1 MTPEE
6 QKVETLDT
14 ALTSE
19 RDDFSVKILEL
30 IKSIND
36 VSKIAE
42 AQVLMLSYRH
52 MMVDKITKYR
62 VALYKKKTSDSNYRK
77 LRYEYYKTQH
87 DVRLDHREINQYIDS
102 DIALRIR
109 QTELLESQVNF
120 FQQCVETLDKM
131 GFSIKN
137 RIQIEEINQR
147 AY

>member
-6 QKVETLDT
+6 EKVETLDT

-19 RDDFSVKILEL
+19 RDDFSVKILDL
-30 IKSIND
+30 IKNIND

-77 LRYEYYKTQH
+77 LRYEYYKTQY

-102 DIALRIR
+102 DMALRIR

>member
-19 RDDFSVKILEL
+19 RDDFSVKILDL

-102 DIALRIR
+102 DMALRIR
-109 QTELLESQVNF
+109 QTELLDSQVTF

>member
-1 MTPEE
+1 MTTEE

-19 RDDFSVKILEL
+19 RDDFSAKVLDL
-30 IKSIND
+30 IKNIND

-62 VALYKKKTSDSNYRK
+62 VALYKKKTSDTNYRK

-87 DVRLDHREINQYIDS
+87 DVRLDNREINQYIDS
-102 DIALRIR
+102 DMALRIR
-109 QTELLESQVNF
+109 QTELLESQVSF

>member
-6 QKVETLDT
+6 EKVETLDT

-19 RDDFSVKILEL
+19 RDDFSVKILDL

-102 DIALRIR
+102 DMALRIR

>member
-1 MTPEE
+1 MTTEE

-19 RDDFSVKILEL
+19 RDDFSAKILDL
-30 IKSIND
+30 IKNIND

-62 VALYKKKTSDSNYRK
+62 VALYKKKTSDTNYRK

-87 DVRLDHREINQYIDS
+87 DVRLDNREINQYIDS
-102 DIALRIR
+102 DMSLRIR

>member
-19 RDDFSVKILEL
+19 RDDFSAKILDL
-30 IKSIND
+30 IKNINE

-62 VALYKKKTSDSNYRK
+62 VALYKKKTSDTNYRK

-87 DVRLDHREINQYIDS
+87 DVRLDNREINQYIDS
-102 DIALRIR
+102 DMALRIR

>member
-6 QKVETLDT
+6 EKVETLDT

-19 RDDFSVKILEL
+19 RDDFSVKILDL
-30 IKSIND
+30 IKNIND

-102 DIALRIR
+102 DMALRIR

>member
-19 RDDFSVKILEL
+19 RDDFSAKILDL
-30 IKSIND
+30 IKNINE

-62 VALYKKKTSDSNYRK
+62 VALYKKKTSDTNYRK

-87 DVRLDHREINQYIDS
+87 DVRLDNREINQYIDS
-102 DIALRIR
+102 DMALRIR

-120 FQQCVETLDKM
+120 FQQCVENLDKM
-131 GFSIKN
+131 GLLLFLLGV
-137 RIQIEEINQR
+137 QFFEQLQ
-147 AY
+147 

>member
-6 QKVETLDT
+6 EKVEALDT

-19 RDDFSVKILEL
+19 RDDFSAKILEL

-36 VSKIAE
+36 ISKIAE

-102 DIALRIR
+102 DMALRIR

>member
-1 MTPEE
+1 MTTEE

-19 RDDFSVKILEL
+19 RDDFSAKILDL
-30 IKSIND
+30 IKNIND

-62 VALYKKKTSDSNYRK
+62 VALYKKKTSDTNYRK

-87 DVRLDHREINQYIDS
+87 DVRLDNREINQYIDS
-102 DIALRIR
+102 DMALRIR

>member
-19 RDDFSVKILEL
+19 RDDFSVKILDL

-102 DIALRIR
+102 DMALRIR

>member
-102 DIALRIR
+102 DMALRIR

>member
-19 RDDFSVKILEL
+19 RDDFSVKILDL
-30 IKSIND
+30 IKNIND

-102 DIALRIR
+102 DMALRIR

>member
-1 MTPEE
+1 MTSEE
-6 QKVETLDT
+6 QKVEALDT

-19 RDDFSVKILEL
+19 RDDFSAKILDL
-30 IKSIND
+30 IKNIND
-36 VSKIAE
+36 VAKIAE

-62 VALYKKKTSDSNYRK
+62 VALYKKKTSDTNYRK

-87 DVRLDHREINQYIDS
+87 DVRLDNREINQYIDS
-102 DIALRIR
+102 DMALRIR
-109 QTELLESQVNF
+109 QTELLESQVSF

>member
-19 RDDFSVKILEL
+19 RDDFSVKILDL
-30 IKSIND
+30 IKNIND

-102 DIALRIR
+102 DMALRIR
-109 QTELLESQVNF
+109 QTELLDSQVTF

>member
-6 QKVETLDT
+6 EKVETLDT

-19 RDDFSVKILEL
+19 RDDFSVKILDL
-30 IKSIND
+30 IKNIND
-36 VSKIAE
+36 VSKSAE

-102 DIALRIR
+102 DMALRIR